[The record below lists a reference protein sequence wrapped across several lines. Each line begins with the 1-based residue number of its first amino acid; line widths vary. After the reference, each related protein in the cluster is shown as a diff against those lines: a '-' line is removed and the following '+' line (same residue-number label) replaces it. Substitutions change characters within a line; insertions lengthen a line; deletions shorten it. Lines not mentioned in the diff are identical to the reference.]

1 MFRITLLDINLE
13 MIEKPGK
20 EAKLS
25 NQPGYIDLCA
35 KAALVLI
42 AIYLALIVIYILLRK
57 TIAEEEDVKNWLRMT
72 CLGITPYVKII
83 GKKKYP
89 LISADG
95 SRYFDL
101 KDSVGSIRRHLE
113 KDAKKNE
120 HKSYLFTGAVEGEGT
135 TTTVANLALSLAAK
149 GYKTAL
155 LDLDLRKSMLP
166 TVMKNLIVSKED
178 KEAQMQGVHLC
189 ACDVDKFPKLHI
201 YCAKKQK
208 GKVTKILG
216 SDEIRILLEK
226 LHEKYD
232 FVLFDSPPILPGDD
246 AAVLAEQVDATVF
259 VIKADH
265 LSADRVTEAME
276 ILNHVTDSI
285 VGCVLNGSKHQMS

>member
-1 MFRITLLDINLE
+1 MQNHENEIDLLELFNKLIFVLRRTKYIFILVFILSMTACVKYVEHTYVPFYESQVTFAVSRELNGETTYQYNKKATDELATSFSSIVSSDVMKDAMLKDLGMDKLPATLEAKRVGTTNLFTVVASGTDAKGASDVIRVFLDNYARVFRITLLDINLE

-25 NQPGYIDLCA
+25 NQPGYINLCA
-35 KAALVLI
+35 KAALVLV

-57 TIAEEEDVKNWLRMT
+57 TIAEEEDVKHWLRMT

-135 TTTVANLALSLAAK
+135 TTTDAN
-149 GYKTAL
+149 
-155 LDLDLRKSMLP
+155 
-166 TVMKNLIVSKED
+166 
-178 KEAQMQGVHLC
+178 
-189 ACDVDKFPKLHI
+189 
-201 YCAKKQK
+201 
-208 GKVTKILG
+208 
-216 SDEIRILLEK
+216 
-226 LHEKYD
+226 
-232 FVLFDSPPILPGDD
+232 
-246 AAVLAEQVDATVF
+246 
-259 VIKADH
+259 
-265 LSADRVTEAME
+265 
-276 ILNHVTDSI
+276 
-285 VGCVLNGSKHQMS
+285 